1 LVCYSREGGE
11 VIMMDLI
18 QTLGSGVLVGL
29 VYALLGLCIVII
41 YKASEAFNFAIGEF
55 LVIGSFLFYVLFFD
69 ENLPLDKALPLG
81 ILIFLLLSFILF
93 FDQNLRLLLAIF
105 FGLVAGSIIFYVLF
119 FGLSLPSLIAS
130 PILRFLIALPLGLV
144 AAGIVGAIVERL
156 TIKPLLGR
164 SPISM
169 TIVSLGLAFLLRASV
184 QLIFGSHSYSFFL
197 DLPDITL
204 EIRDFLFL
212 SDPIWAG
219 ILSIATFG
227 LIIVFLFRTRWGL
240 AIRAT
245 SEDQAKAM
253 AFGINARFIL
263 LIIWAMSSV
272 SIAVAGIMISNFGAL
287 SSLSGIVGLRAIP
300 VVLIGGMDSIG
311 GALIGGIIV
320 GMCEALAGAYIE
332 PMGLIGFKDV
342 APYILLLIV
351 LFIRPYGLF
360 GTVRIERV

>member
-1 LVCYSREGGE
+1 ML
-11 VIMMDLI
+11 DLI
-18 QTLGSGVLVGL
+18 QTVGSGVLVGL
-29 VYALLGLCIVII
+29 VYALLGLCVVII
-41 YKASEAFNFAIGEF
+41 FRASEAFNFAIGEF

-69 ENLPLDKALPLG
+69 LRIP
-81 ILIFLLLSFILF
+81 FIL
-93 FDQNLRLLLAIF
+93 
-105 FGLVAGSIIFYVLF
+105 
-119 FGLSLPSLIAS
+119 
-130 PILRFLIALPLGLV
+130 ALPLGLL
-144 AAGIVGAIVERL
+144 AAAAVGALVERF

-169 TIVSLGLAFLLRASV
+169 TIVTLGLGFFLRACV
-184 QLIFGSHSYSFFL
+184 QLIFGSHTYSFFL
-197 DLPDITL
+197 NLPDITIEAGPL
-204 EIRDFLFL
+204 LYL
-212 SDPIWAG
+212 SDPLWSG
-219 ILSIATFG
+219 ILAVLTFA
-227 LIIVFLFRTRWGL
+227 LVIFFLFRTRWGL

-245 SEDQAKAM
+245 SENQAKAM

-263 LIIWAMSSV
+263 LIVWAISALC
-272 SIAVAGIMISNFGAL
+272 IAVAGIMISNFGAL
-287 SSLSGIVGLRAIP
+287 QAGMGFVGLRAIP

-320 GMCEALAGAYIE
+320 GICEALAGAYIE

>member
-1 LVCYSREGGE
+1 
-11 VIMMDLI
+11 MTDLI
-18 QTLGSGVLVGL
+18 QALGSGTLVGL
-29 VYALLGLCIVII
+29 VYAVLGLCIVTI
-41 YKASEAFNFAIGEF
+41 YRASEAFNFAIGEF

-69 ENLPLDKALPLG
+69 LNLP
-81 ILIFLLLSFILF
+81 
-93 FDQNLRLLLAIF
+93 
-105 FGLVAGSIIFYVLF
+105 
-119 FGLSLPSLIAS
+119 
-130 PILRFLIALPLGLV
+130 FLIALPLGLL
-144 AAGIVGAIVERL
+144 AAAITGAIIERL

-164 SPISM
+164 SPIAM
-169 TIVSLGLAFLLRASV
+169 TIVTLGLAFFLRASV
-184 QLIFGSHSYSFFL
+184 QIVFGSHTYSFFL

-204 EIRDFLFL
+204 EIGDLLFL

-219 ILSIATFG
+219 MLSLGTFG
-227 LIIVFLFRTRWGL
+227 LVMVFLFRTRWGL

-253 AFGINARFIL
+253 AFGIDARFVL
-263 LIIWAMSSV
+263 LIVWAMSSLC
-272 SIAVAGIMISNFGAL
+272 IAVAGIMISNFGAL
-287 SSLSGIVGLRAIP
+287 SSLTGIVGLRAIP

-311 GALIGGIIV
+311 GALVGGIIV
-320 GMCEALAGAYIE
+320 GICESLAGAYIE

>member
-1 LVCYSREGGE
+1 
-11 VIMMDLI
+11 MTDLI
-18 QTLGSGVLVGL
+18 QALGSGTLVGL
-29 VYALLGLCIVII
+29 VYAVLGLCIVTI
-41 YKASEAFNFAIGEF
+41 YRASEAFNFAIGEF

-69 ENLPLDKALPLG
+69 LNLP
-81 ILIFLLLSFILF
+81 FI
-93 FDQNLRLLLAIF
+93 
-105 FGLVAGSIIFYVLF
+105 
-119 FGLSLPSLIAS
+119 
-130 PILRFLIALPLGLV
+130 IALPLGLL
-144 AAGIVGAIVERL
+144 AAAITGAIVERL

-164 SPISM
+164 SPIAM
-169 TIVSLGLAFLLRASV
+169 TIVTLGLAFFLRASV
-184 QLIFGSHSYSFFL
+184 QIVFGSHTYSFFL

-204 EIRDFLFL
+204 EIGDLLFL

-219 ILSIATFG
+219 MLSLGTFG
-227 LIIVFLFRTRWGL
+227 LVMVFLFRTRWGL

-253 AFGINARFIL
+253 AFGIDARFIL
-263 LIIWAMSSV
+263 LIVWAMSSLC
-272 SIAVAGIMISNFGAL
+272 IAVAGIMISNFGAL
-287 SSLSGIVGLRAIP
+287 SSLTGIVGLRAIP

-311 GALIGGIIV
+311 GALVGGIIV
-320 GMCEALAGAYIE
+320 GICESLAGAYIE

>member
-1 LVCYSREGGE
+1 
-11 VIMMDLI
+11 MTDLI
-18 QTLGSGVLVGL
+18 QALGSGTLVGL
-29 VYALLGLCIVII
+29 VYAVLGLCIVTI
-41 YKASEAFNFAIGEF
+41 YRASEAFNFAIGEF

-69 ENLPLDKALPLG
+69 LNLP
-81 ILIFLLLSFILF
+81 
-93 FDQNLRLLLAIF
+93 
-105 FGLVAGSIIFYVLF
+105 
-119 FGLSLPSLIAS
+119 
-130 PILRFLIALPLGLV
+130 FLIALPLGLL
-144 AAGIVGAIVERL
+144 AAAITGAIVERL

-164 SPISM
+164 SPIAM
-169 TIVSLGLAFLLRASV
+169 TIVTLGLAFFLRACV
-184 QLIFGSHSYSFFL
+184 QIVFGSHTYSFFL

-204 EIRDFLFL
+204 EIGDLLFL

-219 ILSIATFG
+219 MLSLGTFG
-227 LIIVFLFRTRWGL
+227 LVMVFLFRTRWGL

-253 AFGINARFIL
+253 AFGIDARFIL
-263 LIIWAMSSV
+263 LIVWAMSSLC
-272 SIAVAGIMISNFGAL
+272 IAVAGIMISNFGAL
-287 SSLSGIVGLRAIP
+287 SSMTGIVGLRAIP

-311 GALIGGIIV
+311 GALVGGIIV
-320 GMCEALAGAYIE
+320 GICESLAGAYIE

>member
-1 LVCYSREGGE
+1 
-11 VIMMDLI
+11 MMDLI

-69 ENLPLDKALPLG
+69 LNIP
-81 ILIFLLLSFILF
+81 F
-93 FDQNLRLLLAIF
+93 
-105 FGLVAGSIIFYVLF
+105 V
-119 FGLSLPSLIAS
+119 
-130 PILRFLIALPLGLV
+130 IALPLGLL
-144 AAGIVGAIVERL
+144 AAAIAGAIVERL

-169 TIVSLGLAFLLRASV
+169 TIVTLGLSFLLRASV
-184 QLIFGSHSYSFFL
+184 QLVFGSHSYSFFL
-197 DLPDITL
+197 NLPDITL
-204 EIRDFLFL
+204 EIGDLLYL

-219 ILSIATFG
+219 ILSLSTFG
-227 LIIVFLFRTRWGL
+227 LLIVFLFRTRWGL

-245 SEDQAKAM
+245 SENQAKAM

-263 LIIWAMSSV
+263 LIIWAMSAV
-272 SIAVAGIMISNFGAL
+272 CIAVAGIMISNFGAL

-311 GALIGGIIV
+311 GALVGGIIV

-342 APYILLLIV
+342 APYIMLLIV